1 MLSGPDVESPTG
13 GHRSTVEWSPTPSTP
28 CGSKASSSRGRVH
41 AEDWSRRV
49 HLLRDSLRLRRGV
62 ALREVGLQDRAAFEA
77 ASSGWRD
84 CT

>member
-1 MLSGPDVESPTG
+1 MEPDAVDAVRFEG
-13 GHRSTVEWSPTPSTP
+13 FVI
-28 CGSKASSSRGRVH
+28 AGRVH

-49 HLLRDSLRLRRGV
+49 HLLRDSLRLRRGA

-84 CT
+84 CA